1 MNVFE
6 QHDVKPGDYVEFTIH
21 RVNSITDGGVVTSTN
36 AVTTYRGKFGRVDG
50 DYIVFQ
56 GGVQV
61 LLNGDI
67 RLDVVKHAEPPREVG
82 WYEVSLIETSH
93 KRARYWNGFG
103 WAFSPRGGTFP
114 MEFETI
120 RFIGK

>member
-67 RLDVVKHAEPPREVG
+67 RLDVVKRAERRREIG
-82 WYEVSLIETSH
+82 WYEVNVKTWRRE
-93 KRARYWNGFG
+93 ARYWTGFG
-103 WAFSPRGGTFP
+103 WALSPQGMCIP
-114 MEFETI
+114 IEFDNV